1 MKQFEIAQDGK
12 TIDTFDELTYKKA
25 MKQIGKKY
33 AKENVVLSYTNKQNN
48 RVTHKVTKGGAK

>member
-1 MKQFEIAQDGK
+1 MKQFEIIQDEK

-48 RVTHKVTKGGAK
+48 RVTHKVAKGGAK